1 MTGFGACCY
10 GDPMKLSPEEVALI
24 VKKLLEEWKR
34 QDLAKFKI
42 SDHDLTDRLN
52 EIFLTDLRVEDD
64 LHKEIDALL
73 QKHERDFENG
83 TLDRRKMFNLVKA
96 QLVKERRLVL

>member
-1 MTGFGACCY
+1 V
-10 GDPMKLSPEEVALI
+10 KLNAEEVSLI

-34 QDLAKFKI
+34 QDLTKFKI
-42 SDHDLTDRLN
+42 SDHELSDRLN
-52 EIFLTDLRVEDD
+52 EIFIGDLRVEDD
-64 LHKEIDALL
+64 LHKEIDTLL
-73 QKHERDFENG
+73 QKHEREFENG